1 VFIGFTGKA
10 TAVLDSKGRVHI
22 PARFMEILANH
33 YDQTFVVS
41 ISDGC
46 LAGYPTQEWKRLE
59 EKLKELT
66 SDQNTR
72 EIMRIFYSRITVCPL
87 RNGRILIPA
96 PLREHANLEK
106 EVVLIGM
113 GNKIEIWNKNDW
125 DRFEESHT
133 GQELDEKLSNI
144 PF

>member
-10 TAVLDSKGRVHI
+10 AAVLDSKGRVHI
-22 PARFMEILANH
+22 PSRFMEVLTNH
-33 YDQTFVVS
+33 YDPNLVVS

-59 EKLKELT
+59 EKLKGLA
-66 SDQNTR
+66 SDHNTR
-72 EIMRIFYSRITVCPL
+72 EIMRIFYSRVTVCPI
-87 RNGRILIPA
+87 RNGRILLPA
-96 PLREHANLEK
+96 SLREHANLDK

-113 GNKIEIWNKNDW
+113 GNKIEIWNKADW
-125 DRFEESHT
+125 EKFEESHS
-133 GQELDEKLSNI
+133 GRELDEKLSNI